1 MQLQGHDVL
10 LRQVASLTGS
20 MPGDVPIDES
30 VRNGMR
36 VNNQE
41 YTKELLIL
49 TTNHLSSLT

>member
-41 YTKELLIL
+41 YTKELLTL
-49 TTNHLSSLT
+49 TTNHL